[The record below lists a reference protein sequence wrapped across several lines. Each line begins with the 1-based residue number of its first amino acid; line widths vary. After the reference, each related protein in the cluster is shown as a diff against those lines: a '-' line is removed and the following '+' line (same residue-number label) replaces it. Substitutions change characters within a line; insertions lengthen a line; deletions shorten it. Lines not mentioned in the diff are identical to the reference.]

1 MQINDPSVVAELQ
14 SLYPAYE
21 TALVTNDVEALTN
34 LFWNSP
40 LAVRFGMTENL
51 YGFAEIA
58 SFRKGRIAANLARKV
73 LRLDIAAFGQN
84 HAQITLEFE
93 RTIDGRAVRGRQS
106 QSWVRF
112 PEGWRIVSAH
122 VSLLP

>member
-1 MQINDPSVVAELQ
+1 MRINDPSVVAELQ
-14 SLYPAYE
+14 ALYPAYE
-21 TALVTNDVEALTN
+21 MALVNNEVEALTN

-51 YGFAEIA
+51 YGFEQIA
-58 SFRKGRIAANLARKV
+58 SFRKGRIAANLARSV
-73 LRLDIAAFGQN
+73 RRLDIVAFGPD

-93 RTIDGRAVRGRQS
+93 RTIDGRTLRGRQS